1 MSFAIYR
8 TAKLK
13 SMGEIGGSLSHTYRT
28 RPTPNADENKLHLN
42 KHIFETYNQC
52 FDALKNAIPEKR
64 RSNAVL
70 CVEHLITASPD
81 WNGWGTEKESE
92 FFKKSVEFLN
102 KKYGKENVIACS
114 IHRDETTPHL
124 IVYIVPIDE
133 KGGLNAKKWL
143 GGRSKLSQTQTEF
156 ANEVKHFGL
165 ERGLENSKA
174 RHKTIKQFYA
184 EIEKPT
190 PKLKNKNALIT
201 GAGKGIGKAIALAL
215 AKEGVNV
222 ILVAR
227 TQEEID
233 IVATKARSLRVKA
246 LAITADVADINS
258 VNTAVEKALKE
269 FGTIDILINN
279 AGIAAFGKFLELEPT
294 DWERIIQVNLMGTY
308 YVTRAVLPKMI
319 ERQTGD
325 IINISSTA
333 GLNGNAMTSAYSASK
348 FAVLGLTDSLMQ
360 EVRKHNIRVTALT
373 PSTVATNMAKDLN
386 LTDGNP
392 DKVMQAED
400 MAELII
406 AQLKLNRRVFIKNSS
421 IWSTNP

>member
-1 MSFAIYR
+1 M
-8 TAKLK
+8 T
-13 SMGEIGGSLSHTYRT
+13 
-28 RPTPNADENKLHLN
+28 D
-42 KHIFETYNQC
+42 
-52 FDALKNAIPEKR
+52 
-64 RSNAVL
+64 
-70 CVEHLITASPD
+70 
-81 WNGWGTEKESE
+81 
-92 FFKKSVEFLN
+92 
-102 KKYGKENVIACS
+102 
-114 IHRDETTPHL
+114 
-124 IVYIVPIDE
+124 
-133 KGGLNAKKWL
+133 
-143 GGRSKLSQTQTEF
+143 
-156 ANEVKHFGL
+156 
-165 ERGLENSKA
+165 
-174 RHKTIKQFYA
+174 
-184 EIEKPT
+184 
-190 PKLKNKNALIT
+190 LKNKNALIT
-201 GAGKGIGKAIALAL
+201 GAGKGIGKAIAIAL

-233 IVATKARSLRVKA
+233 SVAAKVRALRVKA

-258 VNTAVEKALKE
+258 VNAAVAKALAE

-308 YVTRAVLPKMI
+308 YVTRAVLPNMI

-333 GLNGNAMTSAYSASK
+333 GLSGNALTSAYSASK
-348 FAVLGLTDSLMQ
+348 FAVLGLTESLMQ

-373 PSTVATNMAKDLN
+373 PSTVATDMAKELN